1 MAALCACSSS
11 TPNVSPTTGPQCVLP
26 AGVSNP
32 FLVYPAN
39 GSTVAGSNVTGIY
52 VATEGGPL
60 TGSNLSWNV
69 IIVDANNP
77 QGIGSLPFVAVSGPP
92 PGGTAPPYS
101 NAFYQLASYGGP
113 FGGGQTVNVYLNNLN
128 SNCAAFSIGSFTTT

>member
-1 MAALCACSSS
+1 M
-11 TPNVSPTTGPQCVLP
+11 
-26 AGVSNP
+26 
-32 FLVYPAN
+32 VYPAN

-60 TGSNLSWNV
+60 TGSGLSWNV

-77 QGIGSLPFVAVSGPP
+77 QGLGSFPFSSVSGPP
-92 PGGTAPPYS
+92 PGGATPPYS

-113 FGGGQTVNVYLNNLN
+113 FGSGQSVTVYLNNLN
-128 SNCAAFSIGSFTTT
+128 SNCAAFKIGSFTTT